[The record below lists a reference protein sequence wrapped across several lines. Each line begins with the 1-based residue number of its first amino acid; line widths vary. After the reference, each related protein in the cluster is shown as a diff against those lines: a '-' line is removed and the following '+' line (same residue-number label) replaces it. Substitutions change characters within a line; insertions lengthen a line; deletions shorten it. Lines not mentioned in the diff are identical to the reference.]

1 MNNGQTQASPQEF
14 ELDNLSV
21 NTSSEDWSTP
31 TPERDQRNLGSTA
44 ITEAS
49 QSSETPLS
57 SEFAPFSESIRPA
70 GEQSRNPELGQIT
83 PVMPPG
89 YTEPEPA
96 AGPDLAQGPASSGS
110 LEPTHFSFAPH
121 HAMAG
126 DHLSPGAVSALQD
139 RERQLSADGDIAAFV
154 DFYDAASAEF
164 QGKEAAWRVTPVSVF
179 FTTIMIGVIRSYG
192 NLGGHLNHGNRQHF
206 TSRDYIWCSD

>member
-21 NTSSEDWSTP
+21 NTTSEDWNTSA
-31 TPERDQRNLGSTA
+31 PERDQRNLGSTA

-49 QSSETPLS
+49 QSSEIPLP
-57 SEFAPFSESIRPA
+57 SEFTPVSESTRPA
-70 GEQSRNPELGQIT
+70 SEQSRSPELGQIT

-89 YTEPEPA
+89 YTEPEPS
-96 AGPDLAQGPASSGS
+96 AGPDLAQESVLSGS
-110 LEPTHFSFAPH
+110 PESAHFSFAPH

-154 DFYDAASAEF
+154 DFYDAASSEF
-164 QGKEAAWRVTPVSVF
+164 QGKEAA
-179 FTTIMIGVIRSYG
+179 
-192 NLGGHLNHGNRQHF
+192 
-206 TSRDYIWCSD
+206 